1 MSEEKKAKKNSE
13 KIAVILIRGLV
24 GVNKK
29 IKDTIYLLKLRK
41 KHTCVIINNTD
52 SNIGMIKKIKD
63 YVTYGYV
70 SAKILKELVSKKGR
84 KDSNGKLKPF
94 FELPPPIGGFEKKG
108 IKKSFKQGGALGN
121 RGLEINILIKKMLR

>member
-1 MSEEKKAKKNSE
+1 M
-13 KIAVILIRGLV
+13 IRGLV